1 MLNATLR
8 ARLRKTAL
16 GALPT
21 TSRKIRAEPSG
32 LMTGSSALNAST
44 KYLRTSNIAWHHTEN
59 LHLVRCRDL
68 QDGSGANRTVS
79 ALPLWRKNVKGP
91 SVKPFNENRLVTF
104 CSEMAICTRAWG
116 DAYDEPALNGD
127 REPIR
132 RQSDVN
138 ARREGFIATTF
149 ELVLGTSRCSASPTL
164 LANRS
169 RR

>member
-1 MLNATLR
+1 MLPFCDSDSANWPKRRHSRTIPIGGKQSRTEVVARVVGKKLLDQVPIVW
-8 ARLRKTAL
+8 AFKAKLRLRFGTPCVGPEISTA
-16 GALPT
+16 
-21 TSRKIRAEPSG
+21 
-32 LMTGSSALNAST
+32 
-44 KYLRTSNIAWHHTEN
+44 RTEVF
-59 LHLVRCRDL
+59 LLV
-68 QDGSGANRTVS
+68 
-79 ALPLWRKNVKGP
+79 
-91 SVKPFNENRLVTF
+91 
-104 CSEMAICTRAWG
+104 MAICTRAWG

-149 ELVLGTSRCSASPTL
+149 EVVLGTSRCSASATL